1 MALRGLVK
9 LGQSELV
16 HGSFLGPS
24 EDLVVP
30 KSLLSMAHADSSL
43 EGGTA
48 QAGGVRVLLTG
59 ATLLKCP
66 GPPPTFLIQL
76 QEVNYLVKI

>member
-24 EDLVVP
+24 EDLVDP

-48 QAGGVRVLLTG
+48 
-59 ATLLKCP
+59 
-66 GPPPTFLIQL
+66 
-76 QEVNYLVKI
+76 